1 MKKNSM
7 TLTIFNEL
15 DSRKSSDESAFI
27 EIKTD
32 KLIKDIFMM
41 KIGKACDE
49 LGLPKTYLY
58 EQRSNI
64 FYSIILSQMLEMNDE
79 PYDHKF
85 LENLNLRFEVISPR
99 TKITNRLP
107 VKWFEIF
114 NNTLNSLNERL
125 KRLCPGEIDTLL
137 FNHFIIFEA
146 ALNRLSDDDCKELI
160 RQIALDK
167 IRRSVHTYNYR
178 LEKLTKLETDLT
190 K

>member
-1 MKKNSM
+1 MK
-7 TLTIFNEL
+7 F
-15 DSRKSSDESAFI
+15 
-27 EIKTD
+27 
-32 KLIKDIFMM
+32 
-41 KIGKACDE
+41 
-49 LGLPKTYLY
+49 
-58 EQRSNI
+58 
-64 FYSIILSQMLEMNDE
+64 SI
-79 PYDHKF
+79 
-85 LENLNLRFEVISPR
+85 
-99 TKITNRLP
+99 RLP

-125 KRLCPGEIDTLL
+125 KRLCPGEIDTLQ

-167 IRRSVHTYNYR
+167 IRRSIHTYNYR